1 MKMRIISGLVL
12 GLTTLAASAQD
23 TGNYQA
29 KISFISPQGDLR
41 ILTQKS
47 SGYGFEL
54 GANLV
59 RGEGLELWL
68 HGEFQSVSRKV
79 VEGSTTYDA
88 KSSIA
93 GLDLKY
99 VVGDAKIFTGP
110 VVATWDARGNNGAGP
125 VGETAWK
132 LGWRV
137 GVEYPIYKNWGA
149 AISYTAT
156 EWRSDSNDPAGAIR
170 GLNPSNPSFLAVSAT
185 YKF

>member
-1 MKMRIISGLVL
+1 MKMRTIFGLVM
-12 GLTTLAASAQD
+12 GLTAIAVSAQD
-23 TGNYQA
+23 TSYQG

-54 GANLV
+54 GAKLLK
-59 RGEGLELWL
+59 GEGLELWL

-79 VEGSTTYDA
+79 VQGTTTYDA

-99 VVGDAKIFTGP
+99 LVGKSKIFTGP
-110 VVATWDARGNNGAGP
+110 VLATWDARGNNGVGAA
-125 VGETAWK
+125 GETGWK

-137 GVEYPIYKNWGA
+137 GVEYPIYQNWGA

-156 EWRSDSNDPAGAIR
+156 EWRSDGNSGPVR